1 MSRVSRLAFV
11 LLMGLSFLSSEV
23 YADKAKQNSSKK
35 RDEAKRLFR
44 AGSAAYSSGQYL
56 AAAQA
61 LEQSYE
67 LIPLPATAFSL
78 AQAYRLQF
86 FVDQD
91 TRHLERAITLYRL
104 YIDSAS
110 SGARR
115 FDAVTSLSELEPIKL
130 KLDLERK
137 AEQEIAPVAIEPYEP
152 PTQIMIMSNAPQS
165 TISIDGG
172 PESRQVP
179 TTAVVEPGLHV
190 VQVAAPGYEAVT
202 KQVTAVEG
210 RLIVLNIEPKEKP
223 ARIWVKGAIGA
234 QIWLDGR
241 PRGQTPLTKPLLVTA
256 GKHQIYVTKKGRTPW
271 ARNLT
276 VERGGD
282 VEIEVDLPVTA
293 QRTVSYAVL
302 SIGTLGLTTAGL
314 VGLMALRDDQAAARI
329 QEKRVNQSISMDEY
343 QQFRALSEARNS
355 SANLAWLTF
364 GISLAVTGAGSLLYH
379 FDGNSNPIT
388 MTNSALS
395 VVPYEGGLTFSWAGH
410 Y

>member
-1 MSRVSRLAFV
+1 MSRLLSLV
-11 LLMGLSFLSSEV
+11 LTFAVGSCFTNIDARAEPPKR
-23 YADKAKQNSSKK
+23 DSSKN

-91 TRHLERAITLYRL
+91 SRHLERAIILYRL

-130 KLDLERK
+130 KLDQERK
-137 AEQEIAPVAIEPYEP
+137 AEREIAPSPIEPYEP
-152 PTQIMIMSNAPQS
+152 PTQIMIMSSAPQS
-165 TISIDGG
+165 TISLDGG

-190 VQVAAPGYEAVT
+190 AQVKAPGYETVT

-210 RLIVLNIEPKEKP
+210 RLIVVNIEPKEKP
-223 ARIWVKGAIGA
+223 ARVWVKGASGA
-234 QIWLDGR
+234 QIWLNGR
-241 PRGQTPLTKPLLVTA
+241 PAGQTPLTKPLMVPA

-282 VEIEVDLPVTA
+282 VEIDVELPVTA
-293 QRTVSYAVL
+293 QRTISYAVL
-302 SIGTLGLTTAGL
+302 SIGTLGLTTAGV
-314 VGLMALRDDQAAARI
+314 VGLMALRDDQAAARL
-329 QEKRVNQSISMDEY
+329 QEKRSNQSVSSEEY
-343 QQFRALSEARNS
+343 QQFRTLSESRDS
-355 SANLAWLTF
+355 HANLAWLTF

-379 FDGNSNPIT
+379 FDGTSSPLSIA
-388 MTNSALS
+388 NSALS
-395 VVPYEGGLTFSWAGH
+395 VVPNDGGLTFAWSAR

>member
-1 MSRVSRLAFV
+1 MSRLLSIVLAFAV
-11 LLMGLSFLSSEV
+11 SSSYTHFDARSETP
-23 YADKAKQNSSKK
+23 KRNSSKT

-91 TRHLERAITLYRL
+91 SRHLERAITLYRL

-130 KLDLERK
+130 KLDQERK
-137 AEQEIAPVAIEPYEP
+137 AELEIAPAPIEPYEP
-152 PTQIMIMSNAPQS
+152 PTQIMIMSSAPQS

-190 VQVAAPGYEAVT
+190 AQVKAPGYETVT

-210 RLIVLNIEPKEKP
+210 RLIVINIEPKEKP
-223 ARIWVKGAIGA
+223 ARVWVKGVVGA
-234 QIWLDGR
+234 QIWLNGR
-241 PRGQTPLTKPLLVTA
+241 PVGQTPLAKPLMVPA

-282 VEIEVDLPVTA
+282 VEIDVELPVTA
-293 QRTVSYAVL
+293 QRTISYAVL
-302 SIGTLGLTTAGL
+302 SIGTLGLTTAGV
-314 VGLMALRDDQAAARI
+314 VGLMALRDDQAAARL
-329 QEKRVNQSISMDEY
+329 QEQRSNQSVSAEEY
-343 QQFRALSEARNS
+343 QQFRTLSESRDSHAS
-355 SANLAWLTF
+355 LAWLTF

-379 FDGNSNPIT
+379 FDGTSSPISIANSV
-388 MTNSALS
+388 LS
-395 VVPYEGGLTFSWAGH
+395 VVPNDGGLTFSWSAGF
-410 Y
+410 